1 MGLGRFFQP
10 RETIMIR
17 RIGFAVCCAFVLLL
31 VSSRSANAQPAAPED
46 LKETLSQILSHWGS
60 PGASLSVVMDG
71 RVVFLE
77 GFGSTMAQGGVPV
90 TPQTLAPVQSV
101 SKAFTAV
108 ALSMLVQDG
117 LIEWDA
123 PVVTYIP
130 EFEFGGSYL
139 TENVTV
145 RDLML
150 HRAGTPF
157 ILGVEGWEPS
167 TYSMADL
174 LRDLST
180 EEPKIRLREGV
191 YYSQVGMALLGEIIW
206 RASGQSWSEF
216 VGSRILTPLGM
227 AGSYTDDHHLTEV
240 LGTPDSVTDLM
251 KTVGRSDGALED
263 RPWEEYNAI
272 WWPAVALITGAEEM
286 TRFMVFLLGHGSI
299 EGESLLG
306 EALVDDMF
314 RPGEIPGL
322 DVIAQWEPIVAPR
335 ADIVA
340 YAPGWIA
347 HEEFGSLIVEHGGAG
362 RSSAV
367 VALMPEHDLGVFVVT
382 NASFELESA
391 RLVSAL
397 KLASFEYYLG
407 LPPTDWISVL
417 DSGN

>member
-1 MGLGRFFQP
+1 
-10 RETIMIR
+10 MIR

-31 VSSRSANAQPAAPED
+31 VSSRSAGAQPAAPED

-60 PGASLSVVMDG
+60 PGASVSVVMDG

-101 SKAFTAV
+101 SKSFTAV

-117 LIEWDA
+117 SIEWDA

-139 TENVTV
+139 TEHVTV

-157 ILGVEGWEPS
+157 ILGGWAPS
-167 TYSMADL
+167 AYSVTDL
-174 LRDLST
+174 LRELST
-180 EEPKIRLREGV
+180 AEPTIQQREGV
-191 YYSQVGMALLGEIIW
+191 YYSQVGMALLGELIL
-206 RASGQSWSEF
+206 RVSGQSWSEF
-216 VGSRILTPLGM
+216 VGNRILTPLGM
-227 AGSYTDDHHLTEV
+227 AGSYTDDHHLTEA

-251 KTVGRSDGALED
+251 KTVGWSDGALED
-263 RPWEEYNAI
+263 RPWEEYNAL
-272 WWPAVALITGAEEM
+272 WWPAVALISSAEEM
-286 TRFMVFLLGHGSI
+286 TRFMVFLLDYGST
-299 EGESLLG
+299 EAESLLS
-306 EALVDDMF
+306 ETLVEEMF
-314 RPGEIPGL
+314 RPTEIPGL
-322 DVIAQWEPIVAPR
+322 DVIAPWEPIVAPR

-382 NASFELESA
+382 NASFDLESA

-397 KLASFEYYLG
+397 KLASFEHYLG

-417 DSGN
+417 DSGD

>member
-1 MGLGRFFQP
+1 
-10 RETIMIR
+10 MIR

-31 VSSRSANAQPAAPED
+31 VSSRSANAQAAAPED
-46 LKETLSQILSHWGS
+46 LKESLSRILSHWGS
-60 PGASLSVVMDG
+60 PGASVSVVMGG

-139 TENVTV
+139 TGHVTV

-150 HRAGTPF
+150 HRAGTPS
-157 ILGVEGWEPS
+157 ILGGWAPS
-167 TYSMADL
+167 SYSMTDL
-174 LRDLST
+174 LRELGTSD
-180 EEPKIRLREGV
+180 PKIQLREGV

-206 RASGQSWSEF
+206 RSSGQTWSEF
-216 VGSRILTPLGM
+216 VRDRILGPLEM
-227 AGSYTDDHHLTEV
+227 SGSYTDDHHLTEA
-240 LGTPDSVTDLM
+240 LGTPESVTDLM
-251 KTVGRSDGALED
+251 KTVGWSDGALED
-263 RPWEEYNAI
+263 RPWEEYNDL
-272 WWPAVALITGAEEM
+272 WWPAAALITDAEQM
-286 TRFMVFLLGHGSI
+286 TRFMVLLLGHGSI
-299 EGESLLG
+299 EGESLLS
-306 EALVDDMF
+306 EPLVDELF
-314 RPGEIPGL
+314 KPAEIPGL
-322 DVIAQWEPIVAPR
+322 DVISTLEPIVAPR

-340 YAPGWIA
+340 YAPGWMA
-347 HEEFGSLIVEHGGAG
+347 HEEFGRLILEAPGAG
-362 RSSAV
+362 RSSAI
-367 VALMPEHDLGVFVVT
+367 VALMPEEDLGVFVVT
-382 NASFELESA
+382 NASFDLESA

-397 KLASFEYYLG
+397 KLASFEHYLG